1 MQRKKRSLKG
11 LTLMMS
17 LKQKM
22 GLTLMMSLKLM
33 MGLGLMMS
41 LGLHNRPMHDR

>member
-17 LKQKM
+17 LRQKMGLKLMMSLKQKM
-22 GLTLMMSLKLM
+22 GLTLMMC
-33 MGLGLMMS
+33 
-41 LGLHNRPMHDR
+41 LGLHNRPMRDR

>member
-1 MQRKKRSLKG
+1 MSLKG

-17 LKQKM
+17 LRQKM

-41 LGLHNRPMHDR
+41 LGLHNRPMRDR